1 MSTRARRPTAG
12 RRRDIFVA
20 DRDAPAG
27 MMMMAVA
34 GRIRKTLAS
43 TMSSRKPTTRDAGRE
58 TSRDDDT
65 GENTASRRAR
75 RRRGTVADRDATTT
89 IMMMNHDAGTREAF
103 SDVASSKLHDAR
115 GQRASATRARERS
128 TRGRGKMID
137 ENVRVDTVECARA
150 DATTVDE
157 EGARWARRHP
167 TERAGAWAG
176 KRGTRVPA
184 EAGAAVERW
193 MTFEEG
199 DEDDDDDDEDAV
211 VMKEDGSVTTTTTT
225 VPMAWCGSTNA
236 NATANA
242 TNAVEPEAPAT
253 DEAWDVI
260 NSFPI
265 VRGDMVMCEGDGEHY
280 SYGVVDVPFIPP
292 EFIER
297 PSAEEAESDN
307 EAEEDEEE
315 DARRFSQAI
324 RESSLLCEDDDAFDD
339 DVGAPVDFIS
349 EPVAFAARREARELA
364 AAARVPGIDFMVKSG
379 ALLCDEDYDAKDVH
393 LECSAMTNVS
403 DLEGEAEHFA
413 TAADGR
419 VFRVSQALVTPKSS
433 EQLAKGH
440 GKHRLEDSANRGGND
455 SEDSDAELVAQS
467 TRKAV
472 PGKKNLA
479 TKRKRRPD
487 APIRRAKAAKKEKGS
502 GVRAT
507 DIYVMANGKRQRRG
521 CLHCGTVKTPQWRM
535 GPEGKKTL
543 CNACGV
549 RFMKGIL

>member
-1 MSTRARRPTAG
+1 
-12 RRRDIFVA
+12 
-20 DRDAPAG
+20 
-27 MMMMAVA
+27 MMAMAMV
-34 GRIRKTLAS
+34 GRKTLAS
-43 TMSSRKPTTRDAGRE
+43 TTTRDDEDEDVDEEEEDARE
-58 TSRDDDT
+58 NID
-65 GENTASRRAR
+65 SRRPK
-75 RRRGTVADRDATTT
+75 RRGTARRVVVVRAETTRD
-89 IMMMNHDAGTREAF
+89 DGTRAAAA
-103 SDVASSKLHDAR
+103 SSGVASSKLHRAR
-115 GQRASATRARERS
+115 GQRAATMRAREKW
-128 TRGRGKMID
+128 TRGRRKMSE
-137 ENVRVDTVECARA
+137 ENGRVGCVSRARA
-150 DATTVDE
+150 EATTVDE
-157 EGARWARRHP
+157 EGVRLVRRHP
-167 TERAGAWAG
+167 TQSAGAWAG
-176 KRGTRVPA
+176 KRGTRTRGERA
-184 EAGAAVERW
+184 ERSEEEDAEEGTVAVERW

-199 DEDDDDDDEDAV
+199 DDDEDAV
-211 VMKEDGSVTTTTTT
+211 MKDDGSVTTTM
-225 VPMAWCGSTNA
+225 VPARCGSTTTTANA
-236 NATANA
+236 NANA
-242 TNAVEPEAPAT
+242 EAAVEPEAPAT

-265 VRGDMVMCEGDGEHY
+265 VRGDMVMCEGDGEH

-292 EFIER
+292 AFIER

-307 EAEEDEEE
+307 EADEEE

-324 RESSLLCEDDDAFDD
+324 RESSLLCEDDDVFDD

-364 AAARVPGIDFMVKSG
+364 AAARVPGVDFMVKSG

-403 DLEGEAEHFA
+403 DLEGEEEHFA

-419 VFRVSQALVTPKSS
+419 VFRVSQALVTSKSS
-433 EQLAKGH
+433 EKLAKGH

-455 SEDSDAELVAQS
+455 SEDSDADLVVQS
-467 TRKAV
+467 TRKDV

-502 GVRAT
+502 GMRAT